1 MTEFSFE
8 EYRNVSIESDMI
20 FPFIKIA
27 DGMGG
32 RDGTI
37 FTGN

>member
-8 EYRNVSIESDMI
+8 EDRNVSIDRDII
-20 FPFIKIA
+20 FPFIKTA